1 MMYVHSCLTVDLH
14 ACVADIEFISICVT
28 VSNYLSPKF
37 CIALY
42 YRPPSASVECFDC
55 LSRNLYNLN
64 PSSFNKCI
72 LVGDFNV
79 NYFCTHSYLY
89 SNLMY
94 SLSPFNLTQV
104 VEFGTHASQSMLDLI
119 FVSTASFFVQLFRS
133 PSTRKL

>member
-1 MMYVHSCLTVDLH
+1 MVAKVAMVAVSNYQIFRRDRNRHGGGVVMYVHSCLTVDLH

-64 PSSFNKCI
+64 PSSFNKFI

-94 SLSPFNLTQV
+94 IVYLHS
-104 VEFGTHASQSMLDLI
+104 I
-119 FVSTASFFVQLFRS
+119 
-133 PSTRKL
+133 